1 MYKGYTPSPLWR
13 LLSRMDDT
21 EGTDQEV
28 LMSQDERTYGP
39 SGQGQGQGHRSRS
52 PPLPGSPTLSPDFH
66 SHLHNAF
73 HNKQQTLGAV
83 GPEHHHH
90 HHHNKRSRSPSRSP
104 RPSSMRHYR
113 ERSRSPRPSSLRDRD
128 RTSELSSLS
137 RSASYRDHRR
147 SSAERRPS
155 QNPSPASSFGATSPN
170 PSPRGS
176 LLEHSPDHQL
186 NKWTSRGSIRKSP
199 RGSVRRYSA
208 GRGQTWHKRLHSSD
222 KWQSS
227 FRNANPY
234 MTQGFAQSYR
244 APAIE
249 ILMGSLIFISGLVL
263 LIIGFCV
270 GDETWMY
277 ISAGCCGVGIMFIIL
292 GCCWYRFLDT
302 KELGS
307 SKKKNP
313 EDVED
318 GVGEAHPGQLDKP
331 RDTPDVE
338 DIVEERRPR

>member
-1 MYKGYTPSPLWR
+1 MYKDYTPSPLWR
-13 LLSRMDDT
+13 LLSNMDDT
-21 EGTDQEV
+21 EGTDQEG

-39 SGQGQGQGHRSRS
+39 PSHM
-52 PPLPGSPTLSPDFH
+52 PMSPTLSPD
-66 SHLHNAF
+66 SHYQMHNAF
-73 HNKQQTLGAV
+73 YNKQKLGGV
-83 GPEHHHH
+83 GSNHHHH
-90 HHHNKRSRSPSRSP
+90 KRSRSPSRSP
-104 RPSSMRHYR
+104 RPSSMRHHH
-113 ERSRSPRPSSLRDRD
+113 ERSRSPRPSLRDRD
-128 RTSELSSLS
+128 RSSEMSSLS

-147 SSAERRPS
+147 SSAERRS
-155 QNPSPASSFGATSPN
+155 SNSPHQSPVSSLGATSCN
-170 PSPRGS
+170 HSPRGS
-176 LLEHSPDHQL
+176 LLEQSPDHQL

-199 RGSVRRYSA
+199 RGSVRKYAS

-249 ILMGSLIFISGLVL
+249 ILMGTLIFISGLVL

-277 ISAGCCGVGIMFIIL
+277 ISAGCCGVGVMFIIL

-302 KELGS
+302 KELS
-307 SKKKNP
+307 SSNRKNP
-313 EDVED
+313 EDEEK
-318 GVGEAHPGQLDKP
+318 GVGDSHPGQLDKP
-331 RDTPDVE
+331 RDSSDAE
-338 DIVEERRPR
+338 DINEERRLR